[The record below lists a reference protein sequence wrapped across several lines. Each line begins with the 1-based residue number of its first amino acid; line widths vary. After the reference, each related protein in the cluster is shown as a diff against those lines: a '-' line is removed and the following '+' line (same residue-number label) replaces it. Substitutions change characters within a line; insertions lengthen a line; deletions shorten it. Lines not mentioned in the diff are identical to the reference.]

1 VLASEIELTAL
12 RRRFVAT
19 SKEIAKDLSL
29 LAGRIEGEPTEVRAS
44 QQAAAKEITA
54 AQERLRLEA
63 DQLEGPLEHRVA
75 VMRTVLEAQQAAQQ
89 HLDVIIKRHRPSNLL
104 RANLDE
110 RLANMAR
117 ELAASVATS
126 RLAETRPVQLPT
138 NSLRPDVQAPR
149 IRSIAVEARSGT
161 GDLRT
166 NPSSANDDGPQE
178 KLSPPMPLAAI
189 IKAGASLALPL
200 AVASAGLALFFFYVN
215 LPGVRPHQGVTNAS
229 TATSAAP
236 VSTMSVMVAPNVD
249 VPATRSS
256 RSDLLPPHPSAS
268 LERDGRQP
276 AVSAAAVQSPATP
289 VFASPSP
296 ALSHDAERFVPVVF
310 THKDR
315 GTALRAFAELQR
327 RYPKLMAHRQS
338 ELQLVDTGKNGIWY
352 RLVVL
357 PAASHQEASETCGR
371 LGAAGHDRCWV
382 KAY

>member
-1 VLASEIELTAL
+1 MLASEIELTAL

-29 LAGRIEGEPTEVRAS
+29 LAGRIEDEAPEVRAS
-44 QQAAAKEITA
+44 QQAATKEITA
-54 AQERLRLEA
+54 AQERLTLEA

-138 NSLRPDVQAPR
+138 NSLRPDVQAPH
-149 IRSIAVEARSGT
+149 IRSGAVEERSGT
-161 GDLRT
+161 GDLRS

-178 KLSPPMPLAAI
+178 KRSPPMPLAAI
-189 IKAGASLALPL
+189 IKAGASFALPL

-215 LPGVRPHQGVTNAS
+215 LPSVRPHRTNAS

-236 VSTMSVMVAPNVD
+236 VSTMSIMAAPNVD

-256 RSDLLPPHPSAS
+256 RSDPLPPHPSAS
-268 LERDGRQP
+268 LGMRDGRQP
-276 AVSAAAVQSPATP
+276 AVSAAAVQSPATA
-289 VFASPSP
+289 VFATPSP
-296 ALSHDAERFVPVVF
+296 TLSHDAESFVPVVF

-315 GTALRAFAELQR
+315 GTALRLFAELQR